1 MKKRHMQYS
10 RMAEELRHLR
20 HERDLTRD
28 MLAILVGCKPWAIRA
43 TEECLCLPKYD
54 LLKKLATALGRSED
68 HLINLL
74 GDDQREPEPEPKTVY
89 PETEERI
96 YTPGAIY
103 DGVADGCSPRTT
115 YSVWAFITVMSRL
128 KEEAAM
134 RIFRNIED
142 VLANPENIK
151 NVCLK

>member
-1 MKKRHMQYS
+1 MKKCYMQYA
-10 RMAEELRHLR
+10 RMAEELRNLR
-20 HERDLTRD
+20 HQHELTRD
-28 MLAILVGCKPWAIRA
+28 QLAVLVGCKPWAIRA

-74 GDDQREPEPEPKTVY
+74 GDDQPEPKTEPKTVY

-96 YTPGAIY
+96 YTSEPIY
-103 DGVADGCSPRTT
+103 VGVVNSPS
-115 YSVWAFITVMSRL
+115 YSAYRVWAFISDMARL

-134 RIFRNIED
+134 RIFSHVED
-142 VLANPENIK
+142 VLANPEN
-151 NVCLK
+151 LKVDQR